1 MIAHEPNTRQPLT
14 EKYELSTRRGSQ
26 HIQHWPG
33 HQQDKIQSKKEGGA
47 VYLIQAQIQAQKNV
61 LTSLAI
67 LGVEY

>member
-33 HQQDKIQSKKEGGA
+33 HQQDKIQSEKEGGA
-47 VYLIQAQIQAQKNV
+47 VYLIQAQKNV
-61 LTSLAI
+61 LTLLAI